1 MRFCQILPST
11 FLWRWKIQLRCMKTD
26 FEKSEIFSFINSLL
40 EDKTEEEKIEASYV
54 FQDLLEIIRDSIDYS
69 GKEDL

>member
-1 MRFCQILPST
+1 MCFLQILPST
-11 FLWRWKIQLRCMKTD
+11 FLLELKIKLRSMKTD

-40 EDKTEEEKIEASYV
+40 KDKTEEEKIEASYV

-69 GKEDL
+69 EKEDL